1 MLQRLEETCGVEL
14 LDEYLGGAFAQQM
27 LWHGDD
33 GQLHRNPD
41 RAEPFRVLPLEVKGN
56 ETVEEALR
64 QMVEGEPID
73 GYVVEETGQRVDA
86 LKRSTVGRLP
96 HTLILQLKRFEF
108 DFDAMA
114 KLKLN
119 SRCAFP
125 PTLDLEPFTA
135 AGLARRETDPSSPS
149 SPTSPVS
156 PSFAA
161 KDAGA
166 SEAALYRL
174 VGERPQILWLH
185 ERLHQREHVGVE
197 RPEARGRH
205 LLRARR
211 HRLLCR
217 GEA

>member
-1 MLQRLEETCGVEL
+1 
-14 LDEYLGGAFAQQM
+14 M

-119 SRCAFP
+119 SRCAVSCMPLALVVTRPSALPLLSHPAP
-125 PTLDLEPFTA
+125 PSTVPAD
-135 AGLARRETDPSSPS
+135 ARSR
-149 SPTSPVS
+149 
-156 PSFAA
+156 
-161 KDAGA
+161 
-166 SEAALYRL
+166 ALHRR
-174 VGERPQILWLH
+174 RP
-185 ERLHQREHVGVE
+185 RT
-197 RPEARGRH
+197 P
-205 LLRARR
+205 
-211 HRLLCR
+211 
-217 GEA
+217 